1 MSSPVV
7 DSDKNADPPFQG
19 TQLEPEGDK
28 ASSTVEQSERSKGD
42 EQWETD
48 PVNARNWS
56 ARRKWLNVFI
66 VALYTLSPTFASSM
80 MAPGLPQIAAKYGIT
95 NPTVVA
101 LTLSIFLVTFAFA
114 PLVSAPLSEIYG
126 RLWVYHIS
134 NIFSAAFNFGCAFSP
149 STGSLLVFRALAGIS
164 GSTPVAIGGGSVA
177 DMFAPKDRA
186 AAMAFYSMGPLIG
199 PAIGPV
205 IGGFVTQR
213 VGVRYVFIVIAGLNC
228 VSSLIALPFLS
239 ETYAPVIRLKRDQ
252 QNPDRE
258 KATIIDNRIPE
269 GYTAAQY
276 FKVNLTR
283 PLYMLTRSSICLLLS
298 LYMAFIFGIYYLMFS
313 TFSII
318 FHRTYGFSS
327 ESGGLVFLGP
337 GIGNLLALAVGGKT
351 SEVIYRKLSERNGGV
366 GTPEMR
372 MPSMIFASL
381 FPPIGLLWYG
391 WSADQGI
398 HWIMPIIGAGIFGFG
413 MMSSFLP
420 ITLYLVDAFTYA
432 ASALSA
438 SSVLR
443 SLFGF
448 AFPLFAQDMFNTLG
462 LGPGNTLLAGI
473 ALILGVP
480 FPIFIYYKGAAI
492 RARSD
497 TSR

>member
-1 MSSPVV
+1 MR
-7 DSDKNADPPFQG
+7 DY
-19 TQLEPEGDK
+19 
-28 ASSTVEQSERSKGD
+28 
-42 EQWETD
+42 
-48 PVNARNWS
+48 VNG
-56 ARRKWLNVFI
+56 
-66 VALYTLSPTFASSM
+66 SM
-80 MAPGLPQIAAKYGIT
+80 MAPGLPQIAVKYGIT

-101 LTLSIFLVTFAFA
+101 LILSIFLVTFAFA
-114 PLVSAPLSEIYG
+114 
-126 RLWVYHIS
+126 VYHIS

-149 STGSLLVFRALAGIS
+149 STGSLLAFRALAGIS
-164 GSTPVAIGGGSVA
+164 GSTPVAIGDGSVA

-186 AAMAFYSMGPLIG
+186 AAMAFYTMGPLIG

-213 VGVRYVFIVIAGLNC
+213 VGVRYVFVVIAGLNC

-239 ETYAPVIRLKRDQ
+239 ETHAL
-252 QNPDRE
+252 E
-258 KATIIDNRIPE
+258 KAKIIDNRISE
-269 GYTAAQY
+269 GYTTAQY
-276 FKVNLTR
+276 FKINLTR

-337 GIGNLLALAVGGKT
+337 GIGSLLALVVGSKA
-351 SEVIYRKLSERNGGV
+351 SEVIYRKLSERNGGA

-372 MPSMIFASL
+372 MPSMIFAA
-381 FPPIGLLWYG
+381 FWYG
-391 WSADQGI
+391 C
-398 HWIMPIIGAGIFGFG
+398 
-413 MMSSFLP
+413 LP
-420 ITLYLVDAFTYA
+420 ISLYLVDIFSYA
-432 ASALSA
+432 TSAMSASA
-438 SSVLR
+438 VLR

-462 LGPGNTLLAGI
+462 LGPGNMLLSGI

-497 TSR
+497 MSR